1 MTTANRVVVLGGM
14 GKTGRRV
21 FEKLQAKGVAVRALS
36 RSTAPAFDW
45 EKPDTWA
52 AALQNADAVY
62 AAFQPDLAVPGAD
75 EAIRAL
81 TEIAKASGV
90 KKLVLLSGRGEP
102 EAERAE
108 QIALNSGLDTTI
120 VRAAWFNQNFSENFL
135 LDGVLAGE
143 VVLPVGDVREPFI
156 DADDIADV
164 AVAALTGDGHARQV
178 YDITGPRLMTF
189 ADALAEISAAAGREV
204 RFTQVTPE
212 QYSAMLAEFG
222 LPEDVIS
229 LLNYLFTTI
238 MDGRNESVTDGVQ
251 RALGRPAKDFADY
264 ARETA
269 ASGAWTP
276 QPLPA
281 NA

>member
-21 FEKLQAKGVAVRALS
+21 AERLHAKGVTVHALS
-36 RSTAPAFDW
+36 RSSAPAFDW
-45 EKPDTWA
+45 EKPETWA
-52 AALQNADAVY
+52 GALQNADAVY

-75 EAIRAL
+75 EAIKAL

-90 KKLVLLSGRGEP
+90 KKFVLLSGRGEP

-108 QIALNSGLDTTI
+108 QIALDSGLETTI

-143 VVLPVGDVREPFI
+143 VVLPVGAVREPFI

-164 AVAALTGDGHARQV
+164 AVAALTEDGHAGQV
-178 YDITGPRLMTF
+178 YEITGPRLMTF
-189 ADALAEISAAAGREV
+189 ADALAEISAATGREV
-204 RFTQVTPE
+204 RLTRVTLSE
-212 QYSAMLAEFG
+212 YSAMLVEYG
-222 LPEDVIS
+222 LPQDYIW
-229 LLNYLFTTI
+229 LLNYLFETVL
-238 MDGRNESVTDGVQ
+238 DGRNESLTDGVQ

-264 ARETA
+264 AREVA
-269 ASGAWTP
+269 ASGAWMP
-276 QPLPA
+276 QPQA
-281 NA
+281 ENA

>member
-21 FEKLQAKGVAVRALS
+21 AERLQAKGVPVRALS
-36 RSTAPAFDW
+36 RSSEPAFDW
-45 EKPDTWA
+45 EKPETWA
-52 AALQNADAVY
+52 GALQNADAVY

-81 TEIAKASGV
+81 AEIAKASGV
-90 KKLVLLSGRGEP
+90 RKLVLLSGRGEP

-108 QIALNSGLDTTI
+108 QIALGSGLETTI

-143 VVLPVGDVREPFI
+143 VVLPVGAVREPFI

-164 AVAALTGDGHARQV
+164 AVAALTEDGHAGQI
-178 YDITGPRLMTF
+178 YDITGPRLLSF
-189 ADALAEISAAAGREV
+189 KEALAEISAATGREV

-212 QYSAMLAEFG
+212 QYAAMLAEYG
-222 LPEDVIS
+222 LPEAYVS
-229 LLNYLFTTI
+229 LLDYLFTTI
-238 MDGRNESVTDGVQ
+238 LDGRNESLTDGVQ

-269 ASGAWTP
+269 AAGAWNTETVG
-276 QPLPA
+276 A
-281 NA
+281 SS

>member
-21 FEKLQAKGVAVRALS
+21 AERLQAKGVPVQAVS
-36 RSTAPAFDW
+36 RSSEPAFDW
-45 EKPDTWA
+45 EKPETWSG
-52 AALQNADAVY
+52 ALQNADAVY

-75 EAIRAL
+75 EAIRGLA
-81 TEIAKASGV
+81 EIAKASGV

-108 QIALNSGLDTTI
+108 QIALDSGLETTI

-143 VVLPVGDVREPFI
+143 VVLPVGAVREPFI

-164 AVAALTGDGHARQV
+164 AVAALTEDGHAGRV

-189 ADALAEISAAAGREV
+189 GDALAEISAATGREV

-212 QYSAMLAEFG
+212 QYSAMLAEYG
-222 LPEDVIS
+222 LPEEVVS

-238 MDGRNESVTDGVQ
+238 MDGRNSSLTDGVQ

-264 ARETA
+264 AREVA
-269 ASGAWTP
+269 ASGAWNVETVES
-276 QPLPA
+276 PA
-281 NA
+281 

>member
-21 FEKLQAKGVAVRALS
+21 VERLQAKGVTVHALS
-36 RSTAPAFDW
+36 RSSEPAFDW
-45 EKPDTWA
+45 EKPETWA
-52 AALQNADAVY
+52 GALQNADAIY

-81 TEIAKASGV
+81 AEIAKASGV

-108 QIALNSGLDTTI
+108 QIALDSGLETTI

-135 LDGVLAGE
+135 LEGVLAGE
-143 VVLPVGDVREPFI
+143 VVLPVGAVREPFI

-164 AVAALTGDGHARQV
+164 AVAALTEDGHAGQV

-189 ADALAEISAAAGREV
+189 DDALAEISAVTGREV
-204 RFTQVTPE
+204 RLTRVTLAE
-212 QYSAMLAEFG
+212 YGAMLAEYG
-222 LPEDVIS
+222 LPQDYIW
-229 LLNYLFTTI
+229 LLNYLFETVL
-238 MDGRNESVTDGVQ
+238 DGRNESLTDGVQ

-264 ARETA
+264 AREVA
-269 ASGAWTP
+269 ASGAWVP
-276 QPLPA
+276 QPQA
-281 NA
+281 ENA

>member
-21 FEKLQAKGVAVRALS
+21 VERLQAKGVTVKALS
-36 RSTAPAFDW
+36 RSTEPAFDW
-45 EKPDTWA
+45 EKPETWT

-75 EAIRAL
+75 EAIRTL
-81 TEIAKASGV
+81 GEIAKASGV

-102 EAERAE
+102 EAEHAE
-108 QIALNSGLDTTI
+108 QIALNSGLETTI

-135 LDGVLAGE
+135 LDSVLSGE
-143 VVLPVGDVREPFI
+143 VVLPLGAVKEPFI

-164 AVAALTGDGHARQV
+164 AVAALTEDGHAGQI
-178 YDITGPRLMTF
+178 YDITGPRLLSF
-189 ADALAEISAAAGREV
+189 SEAIVEIARATGRDI
-204 RFTQVTPE
+204 RYIQVTPE
-212 QYSAMLAEFG
+212 QYAAMLAEYG
-222 LPEDVIS
+222 LPEETIS

-238 MDGRNESVTDGVQ
+238 MDGRNESITDGVQ

-269 ASGAWTP
+269 ASGAWNP
-276 QPLPA
+276 QPFPT
-281 NA
+281 NP

>member
-36 RSTAPAFDW
+36 RSTEPAFDW

-81 TEIAKASGV
+81 TDIAQASGV

-102 EAERAE
+102 EAQHAE
-108 QIALNSGLDTTI
+108 QIALDSSLETTI

-135 LDGVLAGE
+135 LDSVLAGE
-143 VVLPVGDVREPFI
+143 VVLPVGEVREPFI

-164 AVAALTGDGHARQV
+164 AVAALTEDGHAGQV
-178 YDITGPRLMTF
+178 YEITGPRLMTF
-189 ADALAEISAAAGREV
+189 AEALAEISAASGREV
-204 RFTQVTPE
+204 QFTEVTPE
-212 QYSAMLAEFG
+212 QYSAMLAEYG
-222 LPEDVIS
+222 LPEEYIS

-238 MDGRNESVTDGVQ
+238 MDGRNESLTDGVQ

-264 ARETA
+264 AREVA
-269 ASGAWTP
+269 ASGAWNS
-276 QPLPA
+276 QPLST

>member
-108 QIALNSGLDTTI
+108 QIALNSGLETTI

-164 AVAALTGDGHARQV
+164 AVAALTGDGHAGQV

-222 LPEDVIS
+222 LPQDVIS